1 MKKAIAAAVLLS
13 LLPWG
18 IGNMAG
24 GPVQAAANV
33 VCVDRVKF
41 IERLER
47 SYSER
52 RVSSG
57 INFNGVMVEVFASP
71 EGHFT
76 ILATRPDGVSCLIA
90 SGSSWQEMPL
100 LSAEIGI

>member
-1 MKKAIAAAVLLS
+1 MKKAFATAALLS

-18 IGNMAG
+18 ISSVTIPSAE
-24 GPVQAAANV
+24 AADV

-41 IERLER
+41 IEQLKLRYGER
-47 SYSER
+47 P
-52 RVSSG
+52 VSRG
-57 INFNGVMVEVFASP
+57 INFNGVLVEVFASQ

-90 SGSSWQEMPL
+90 SGENWQDTPL
-100 LSAEIGI
+100 LKAEIGI